1 MVVLLPIVR
10 HSSWIVLTLPSNP
23 SFYPPG
29 LEGEPLNDYL
39 HNLRML
45 CGEDPNNDM
54 VNPPQQSMPGIEA
67 ILGALQ
73 AQGTNPQQQ
82 QFLQAAAVAARSQN
96 QQQLN
101 LQLRNAGLNNL
112 PGATQQALAQQR
124 LGQQVNAPRTP
135 ACVPVVGP
143 LEQGLAAGYL
153 CPALQRQCAGTV
165 CCRKYD
171 HPSVFVTLKAAHR
184 LSGPCAEPQPGPAA
198 APARPG
204 Q

>member
-1 MVVLLPIVR
+1 MLPLIVDR
-10 HSSWIVLTLPSNP
+10 G
-23 SFYPPG
+23 YPLG

-82 QFLQAAAVAARSQN
+82 QFLQAAAAAARSQN

-124 LGQQVNAPRTP
+124 LSQQVNPPRAHGIISH
-135 ACVPVVGP
+135 ACVPIVGTLWKP
-143 LEQGLAAGYL
+143 LERGRARPLAISVRAFSCNVQGPCAVKLLPAKGL
-153 CPALQRQCAGTV
+153 CEPQSSPLIQC
-165 CCRKYD
+165 R
-171 HPSVFVTLKAAHR
+171 
-184 LSGPCAEPQPGPAA
+184 PCAEPQPGPAA

>member
-1 MVVLLPIVR
+1 MFSQSMRLAGVGLTCRAVLPLLLRIPILV
-10 HSSWIVLTLPSNP
+10 N
-23 SFYPPG
+23 PPG

-54 VNPPQQSMPGIEA
+54 VNPPQQAMPGIEA

-82 QFLQAAAVAARSQN
+82 QFLQAAAAAARSQN

-124 LGQQVNAPRTP
+124 LGQQVNRPSALM
-135 ACVPVVGP
+135 AS
-143 LEQGLAAGYL
+143 LAML
-153 CPALQRQCAGTV
+153 V
-165 CCRKYD
+165 C
-171 HPSVFVTLKAAHR
+171 
-184 LSGPCAEPQPGPAA
+184 Q
-198 APARPG
+198 
-204 Q
+204 